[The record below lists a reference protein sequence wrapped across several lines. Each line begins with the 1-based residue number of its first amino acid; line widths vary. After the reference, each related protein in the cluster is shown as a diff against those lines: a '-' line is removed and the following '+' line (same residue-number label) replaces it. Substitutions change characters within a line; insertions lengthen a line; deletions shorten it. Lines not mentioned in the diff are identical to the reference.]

1 MACLR
6 SHSPGAKL
14 GFQPTLGCPSSHVE
28 GEQDPGTEST
38 EEAQKEG
45 GPATSWRRTRSQRV
59 ALTGG

>member
-1 MACLR
+1 MACSR

-14 GFQPTLGCPSSHVE
+14 GYRPRPGYSSSHVE

-45 GPATSWRRTRSQRV
+45 GPAITWGRTRSQWV
-59 ALTGG
+59 VLTEG